1 MKVMWWYE
9 CSEEK
14 VRMLRRK
21 GTNAPKKRYECSE
34 EKVRMLRRKG
44 TNAPKKRYECSEEKV
59 RMLRRKGTNA
69 PKGKGTNAPK
79 ARRKGTN
86 APKART
92 AEFII
97 FCKLF
102 IEKPKKPINTLL
114 WSTKLRNFEDTSYR
128 NLEFKNLVVGNNIF
142 L

>member
-1 MKVMWWYE
+1 
-9 CSEEK
+9 
-14 VRMLRRK
+14 MLRKREQ
-21 GTNAPKKRYECSE
+21 RYECSE
-34 EKVRMLRRKG
+34 SANRD
-44 TNAPKKRYECSEEKV
+44 
-59 RMLRRKGTNA
+59 
-69 PKGKGTNAPK
+69 
-79 ARRKGTN
+79 TN

-114 WSTKLRNFEDTSYR
+114 WSAKLRHFEDTSYR
-128 NLEFKNLVVGNNIF
+128 NLEFKNLVVGNIIF